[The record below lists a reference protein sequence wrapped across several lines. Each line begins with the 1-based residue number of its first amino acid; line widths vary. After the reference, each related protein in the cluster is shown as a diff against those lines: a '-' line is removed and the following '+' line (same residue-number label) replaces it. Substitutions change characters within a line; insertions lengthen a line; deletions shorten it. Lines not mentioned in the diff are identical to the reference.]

1 MKFNSLSTHGPPV
14 KNHGIPDE
22 VITRA
27 LASAKEFF
35 SLPLDKKMDIVNTKT
50 PNFKGYNPLLS
61 SINDPDSAGD
71 MHEGFEFGYEELVP
85 TVNGQIRTSDGA
97 MAGAN
102 VWPQEL
108 AQFREDELTY

>member
-1 MKFNSLSTHGPPV
+1 
-14 KNHGIPDE
+14 
-22 VITRA
+22 
-27 LASAKEFF
+27 
-35 SLPLDKKMDIVNTKT
+35 MDIVNTKT

-102 VWPQEL
+102 VWPQDL
-108 AQFREDELTY
+108 AQFCEDELTY